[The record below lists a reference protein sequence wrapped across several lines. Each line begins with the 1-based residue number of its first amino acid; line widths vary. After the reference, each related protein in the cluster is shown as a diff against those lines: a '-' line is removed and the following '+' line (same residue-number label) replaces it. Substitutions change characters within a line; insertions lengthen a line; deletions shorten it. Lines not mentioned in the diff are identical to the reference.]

1 MLNVEPLGGEAHQS
15 ELDAD
20 KMNDERNDAHIGHD
34 ACSQVRPQRASTDIS
49 EPSCISKLQSSAQ
62 RV

>member
-20 KMNDERNDAHIGHD
+20 KMNDERNDAHVGHD
-34 ACSQVRPQRASTDIS
+34 ACSHKEHPRIFLNQAVYQ
-49 EPSCISKLQSSAQ
+49 
-62 RV
+62 